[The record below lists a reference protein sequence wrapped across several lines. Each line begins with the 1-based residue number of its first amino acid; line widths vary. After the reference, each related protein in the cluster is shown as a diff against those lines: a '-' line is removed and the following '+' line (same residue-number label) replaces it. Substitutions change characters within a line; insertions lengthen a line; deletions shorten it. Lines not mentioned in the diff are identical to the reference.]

1 MTADRIRPLVPL
13 GMFGTGM
20 LPPSSGV
27 LVSVGGNAMDL
38 VVGMEPT
45 TEFIQVSTE
54 GLYLGPVFSE
64 RFALRVKDRSA
75 IVRLDF
81 T

>member
-1 MTADRIRPLVPL
+1 
-13 GMFGTGM
+13 M

-27 LVSVGGNAMDL
+27 LVSVGGNTMDL
-38 VVGMEPT
+38 IVGVEPT
-45 TEFIQVSTE
+45 TEFLQVSTE
-54 GLYLGPVFSE
+54 GVYRFRVFE
-64 RFALRVKDRSA
+64 RFALRVKDKTA